1 MSCQLTWRELLVYFN
16 LRWTRIY
23 TCSFTALPPLLYS
36 GVVNINTSLMIEDIP
51 SSFEYRLRRAFR
63 RIGGRDV
70 FNVWLWRRT
79 RPRQFIS
86 RREKDPPRSDVSDIL
101 PGIVAQ
107 VKREVGSP
115 FLYYSRWITRPLS
128 HSLQFKC
135 NEPHRYIPSYS
146 FSGSPF
152 SPPLTPTHLLPS
164 SYPLGPRRDV
174 IPHNPD
180 IFHHY
185 SSGRSDGG
193 QIINFSRN

>member
-1 MSCQLTWRELLVYFN
+1 MLQFKLVFKYA
-16 LRWTRIY
+16 Y
-23 TCSFTALPPLLYS
+23 H
-36 GVVNINTSLMIEDIP
+36 M
-51 SSFEYRLRRAFR
+51 LRRYVHRYLANDQEYSVDVLNIAFDE
-63 RIGGRDV
+63 ILNKGRDV
-70 FNVWLWRRT
+70 FNAWLWRWT
-79 RPRQFIS
+79 WPRQFITEEKRLPPWSS
-86 RREKDPPRSDVSDIL
+86 RVRY

-107 VKREVGSP
+107 VKHEVESP

-152 SPPLTPTHLLPS
+152 SPPLTQLISCHP
-164 SYPLGPRRDV
+164 PLQRDV
-174 IPHNPD
+174 ISHNPD

-185 SSGRSDGG
+185 SSGHSDGG

>member
-1 MSCQLTWRELLVYFN
+1 MLQFKLVFKYAYHM
-16 LRWTRIY
+16 LRRYVHRYLANDQEYSVEFWISLSTRSWTRDETFSMLDY
-23 TCSFTALPPLLYS
+23 DV
-36 GVVNINTSLMIEDIP
+36 GHGRVN
-51 SSFEYRLRRAFR
+51 SSPKRKDSS
-63 RIGGRDV
+63 RDLARV
-70 FNVWLWRRT
+70 RY
-79 RPRQFIS
+79 
-86 RREKDPPRSDVSDIL
+86 

-107 VKREVGSP
+107 VKHEVESP

-152 SPPLTPTHLLPS
+152 SPPLTQLISCHP
-164 SYPLGPRRDV
+164 PLQRDV
-174 IPHNPD
+174 ISHNPD

-185 SSGRSDGG
+185 SSGHSDGG

>member
-1 MSCQLTWRELLVYFN
+1 
-16 LRWTRIY
+16 
-23 TCSFTALPPLLYS
+23 
-36 GVVNINTSLMIEDIP
+36 MIKNIP
-51 SSFEYRLRRAFR
+51 STFEYRFR
-63 RIGGRDV
+63 RDLEQGT
-70 FNVWLWRRT
+70 RRFQCLIMT
-79 RPRQFIS
+79 LDMAASIHH
-86 RREKDPPRSDVSDIL
+86 RREKTPPRDLARVRY

-107 VKREVGSP
+107 VKHEVESP

-152 SPPLTPTHLLPS
+152 SPPLTQLISCHP
-164 SYPLGPRRDV
+164 PLQRDV
-174 IPHNPD
+174 ISHNPD

-185 SSGRSDGG
+185 SSGHSDGG

>member
-1 MSCQLTWRELLVYFN
+1 MPTWQKPFQFKY
-16 LRWTRIY
+16 
-23 TCSFTALPPLLYS
+23 
-36 GVVNINTSLMIEDIP
+36 
-51 SSFEYRLRRAFR
+51 
-63 RIGGRDV
+63 V
-70 FNVWLWRRT
+70 FKYAYH
-79 RPRQFIS
+79 IS
-86 RREKDPPRSDVSDIL
+86 RKYTHGYLANDQECTVKFWISLSARSRMRDETFSMPDYGIGHDRVNSSPEEKRLSLHDLAVSDIL

-152 SPPLTPTHLLPS
+152 SPPLTQLISCHPTLLPLR
-164 SYPLGPRRDV
+164 PFLLPPQRDV

>member
-1 MSCQLTWRELLVYFN
+1 MSYTYFVS
-16 LRWTRIY
+16 THYIH
-23 TCSFTALPPLLYS
+23 PD
-36 GVVNINTSLMIEDIP
+36 ISLMIKNIP
-51 SSFEYRLRRAFR
+51 SSFEYRFR
-63 RIGGRDV
+63 RDLEYGPRRFQCLIMTLDTATSIHLSKRKDLPRD
-70 FNVWLWRRT
+70 LA
-79 RPRQFIS
+79 
-86 RREKDPPRSDVSDIL
+86 VSDIL

-152 SPPLTPTHLLPS
+152 SPPHLPNSSPATLSLPQ
-164 SYPLGPRRDV
+164 RDV

>member
-1 MSCQLTWRELLVYFN
+1 MT
-16 LRWTRIY
+16 
-23 TCSFTALPPLLYS
+23 
-36 GVVNINTSLMIEDIP
+36 EDIP
-51 SSFEYRLRRAFR
+51 SSFEYRLRRNASSDRGTR
-63 RIGGRDV
+63 RFQCLIMASDTTASIHLPKRKGS
-70 FNVWLWRRT
+70 
-79 RPRQFIS
+79 PH
-86 RREKDPPRSDVSDIL
+86 DPTVSDIL

-185 SSGRSDGG
+185 SSRP
-193 QIINFSRN
+193 